1 MKTRI
6 LAIAA
11 LALLG
16 ACDKPAMQTERTDN
30 PNISTELLFNQN
42 GYLVYRFYDGGRAH
56 YFVIPEGTVTS
67 TYTENCGKNCRRDV
81 TEEVPTVRSAL

>member
-11 LALLG
+11 ITLLS
-16 ACDKPAMQTERTDN
+16 ACAKPAMQTERTSN
-30 PNISTELLFNQN
+30 PNISTELMFNQN

-67 TYTENCGKNCRRDV
+67 THTENCGKNCTRTV
-81 TEEVPTVRSAL
+81 TEEVPTVRTVL